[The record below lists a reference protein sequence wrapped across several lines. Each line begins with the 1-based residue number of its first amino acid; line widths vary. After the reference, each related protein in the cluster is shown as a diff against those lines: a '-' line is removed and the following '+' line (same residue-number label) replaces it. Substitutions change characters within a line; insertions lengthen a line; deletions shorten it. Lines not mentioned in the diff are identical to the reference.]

1 MLLRLSRSQKNIG
14 QTFRVACL
22 PLQPR
27 RPFLSSLLGM
37 TNKTIDASDKSALSY
52 VKLLVSTSPRSA
64 LKTLEEGWA
73 NGKIPFDEVYLR
85 EYFKACGELKQLDK
99 INISALLS
107 MLKPGAIG
115 TDKTGASNNSM
126 LLTALLN
133 NKGSVTAGTS
143 PQEPMYIS
151 PVAPSLGQRLLKLG
165 GAVITTFLLFTL
177 VSSFV
182 EERGGARGM
191 GLTPGSIVHIAEN
204 PDKSF
209 DDVVGVDEAKT
220 DLEEIVMY
228 LKEPARF
235 TRLGG
240 KLPKGVL
247 LTGPPGT
254 GKTLLARAIAGEAGV
269 PFFFTSGS
277 EFEEMFVGVG
287 SKRVRD
293 LFEQARKRSPCIIF
307 IDEIDAIG
315 GSRHLKDQSAMKMTL
330 NQLLVEMDGFDQ
342 TQGVI
347 VIAATNFPQSL
358 DKALTRPGR
367 FDKHVN
373 VPMPDLGG
381 RKKILELYAKKIP
394 LSDEVSLEQL
404 ARGTPGFSGAELFNL
419 MNQAAVKSS
428 VEGLQRVTMS
438 ALEYAKDKIM
448 MGAERKS
455 AVMRPESIRMTAYHE
470 GGHALV
476 ALKTDGADPVHK
488 ATVMPRGGALGMVMQ
503 LPDGD
508 QTSITRK
515 EMLARMDVC
524 MGGRVAEELI
534 FGTDNVSSGASSDI
548 EQATKL
554 AYAMVTKYGLSTKV
568 GVMYVDDNSPKISEE
583 TKQLVEAEVRRMLD
597 ESYKRATKLL
607 ETNRK
612 DLEVI
617 ANGLI
622 QYETLS
628 GGEIV
633 DLLAGKKVDVTGIRN
648 QRPSRALKEIP
659 LPPAAATTKSPAA
672 PSRGGSPPVQP
683 GKPKIVPSKSVAAPT
698 SSSPSSTSSNSKIV
712 APVTASATAP
722 LPVVAKDASGAT
734 TVKQSSSTATTSK
747 QSSVVEPP
755 PDSKVK

>member
-1 MLLRLSRSQKNIG
+1 
-14 QTFRVACL
+14 
-22 PLQPR
+22 
-27 RPFLSSLLGM
+27 M
-37 TNKTIDASDKSALSY
+37 TNRGATEAGDKSALSY
-52 VKLLVSTSPRSA
+52 IRVLVTSNPRNA
-64 LKTLEEGWA
+64 LKTLEDGWA
-73 NGKIPFDEVYLR
+73 SGSIPFEEAYVR
-85 EYFKACGELKQLDK
+85 EYFKACAELKQLDK
-99 INISALLS
+99 VNITGLLS
-107 MLKPGAIG
+107 MLKSGNMTGLDKAGVGANNALLAALLSSNKSTQVAGSSPQDPMYIAPIAPSIG
-115 TDKTGASNNSM
+115 QRIFKAAGM
-126 LLTALLN
+126 LLT
-133 NKGSVTAGTS
+133 GFFV
-143 PQEPMYIS
+143 Y
-151 PVAPSLGQRLLKLG
+151 
-165 GAVITTFLLFTL
+165 TL
-177 VSSFV
+177 ASSFI
-182 EERGGARGM
+182 EEKGGSRGL

-209 DDVVGVDEAKT
+209 DDVVGIDEAKA

-228 LKEPARF
+228 LKEPKRF

-287 SKRVRD
+287 AKRVRE
-293 LFEQARKRSPCIIF
+293 LFDQARKKAPCIIF
-307 IDEIDAIG
+307 IDEVDAIG
-315 GSRHLKDQSAMKMTL
+315 GSRQVKDQSAMKMTL

-394 LSDEVSLEQL
+394 MSEEVSLEQL

-419 MNQAAVKSS
+419 MNQAALKASI
-428 VEGLQRVTMS
+428 EGLNRVTMS

-508 QTSITRK
+508 QTSMSRK

-524 MGGRVAEELI
+524 MGGRVAEEII
-534 FGTDNVSSGASSDI
+534 FGADNVSSGASSDI
-548 EQATKL
+548 QQATKM
-554 AYAMVTKYGLSTKV
+554 AYLMVSKFGLSTKV
-568 GVMYVDDNSPKISEE
+568 GVMYVDDESPKISEE
-583 TKQLVEAEVRRMLD
+583 TKQLVEAEVRRLLD
-597 ESYKRATKLL
+597 ESYKRATKLI
-607 ETNRK
+607 ETHRK
-612 DLEVI
+612 DLETI

-633 DLLAGKKVDVTGIRN
+633 DLLAGKKIDTTAGYRN
-648 QRPSRALKEIP
+648 QKPSRALKDIP
-659 LPPAAATTKSPAA
+659 LPASKSPSATNSSASTSSSFATPPVTPGSKPKATPTKPVAAPSPAA
-672 PSRGGSPPVQP
+672 PSSSSNKTAISPSGQRGEADPPVA
-683 GKPKIVPSKSVAAPT
+683 GK
-698 SSSPSSTSSNSKIV
+698 
-712 APVTASATAP
+712 
-722 LPVVAKDASGAT
+722 
-734 TVKQSSSTATTSK
+734 
-747 QSSVVEPP
+747 
-755 PDSKVK
+755 